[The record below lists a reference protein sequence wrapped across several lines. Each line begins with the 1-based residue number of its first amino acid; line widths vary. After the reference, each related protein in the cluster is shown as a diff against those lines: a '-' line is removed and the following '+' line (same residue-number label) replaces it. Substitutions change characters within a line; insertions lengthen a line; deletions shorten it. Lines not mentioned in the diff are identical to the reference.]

1 MKTLWDSYE
10 ENHGMV
16 YDESMALA
24 VPESEAVV
32 RSDYRVGAAGKE
44 SPYYVD
50 GSMLT
55 LLYPRSV
62 MTAML
67 LNGQVDT
74 ENLPG
79 YDASDSVKMAF
90 TARDHAEVTRQM
102 GSLLSEQ
109 GISRAELTDRAEQD
123 ESRRAEVTVVNVFS
137 YGFIILISLIAMAN
151 VFNTISTS
159 ISLRRREFAML
170 RSVGLT
176 QKGFRRMM
184 DYECLIYGLRAL
196 ACGLPASFV
205 MTLVIYLI
213 VGQAFARSF
222 YIPWYSVAIA
232 VGSVFAVVFATMLYA
247 TGKIRKENTVD
258 ALKNENL

>member
-1 MKTLWDSYE
+1 M
-10 ENHGMV
+10 
-16 YDESMALA
+16 
-24 VPESEAVV
+24 
-32 RSDYRVGAAGKE
+32 KE

-55 LLYPRSV
+55 LLYPHSV

-79 YDASDSVKMAF
+79 YDASDSVTMAF
-90 TARDHAEVTRQM
+90 TARDHAEVMRQM

-109 GISRAELTDRAEQD
+109 GISRAKLTDRAEQD

-205 MTLVIYLI
+205 MTLVIYRI

-232 VGSVFAVVFATMLYA
+232 VGSVLAVVFATMLYA